1 MSLFNRRS
9 PSWVPGI
16 TTDSGAKQ
24 VVSVTMADSNNGA
37 RKVTSTVGSKI
48 TMTTK
53 TTPSP
58 SALAN
63 SWALAPDD
71 DDYDFDFSTS
81 SELLTVAC

>member
-1 MSLFNRRS
+1 M
-9 PSWVPGI
+9 PDIV
-16 TTDSGAKQ
+16 TDSGAKQ
-24 VVSVTMADSNNGA
+24 VVSVTVADSNNGA
-37 RKVTSTVGSKI
+37 SKVTSTVASKI

-81 SELLTVAC
+81 SELLTVTC